1 MARPRPLIA
10 GNWKM
15 HGSAASAKLL
25 VQDLIVD
32 TAQLAQV
39 DILLLPPFPYLALVN
54 ELVAGRR
61 VQLGAQNLANYS
73 SGAYTGEVAG
83 EMLRDCGATYALV
96 GHSERRVL
104 FAESNELVAE
114 KFMRAQACGLIPI
127 LCVGESLAQRDAG
140 ATQAVVAEQLAVV
153 IRRAGIA
160 AMANSVVAYEPVWA
174 IGTGRTATPAQ
185 AQEMHAALR
194 SQIALADAKI
204 AGSLRL
210 LYGGSVKA
218 ANAADLLAEPDID
231 GALVGGASLDA
242 KEFAQIARAAAMTAD
257 KRSR

>member
-1 MARPRPLIA
+1 MAKPRPLIA

-15 HGSAASAKLL
+15 HGSTTSAKSL
-25 VQDLIVD
+25 VQNLIIE
-32 TAQLAQV
+32 TEQLSSV

-54 ELVAGRR
+54 ELIMGKAL
-61 VQLGAQNLANYS
+61 QMGAQNLASHS

-83 EMLRDCGATYALV
+83 EMLRDCGAAHVLV
-96 GHSERRVL
+96 GHSERRAL

-114 KFMRAQACGLIPI
+114 KFIRAQASGLIPI

-140 ATQAVVAEQLAVV
+140 ATHAVVAEQLAGVM
-153 IRRAGIA
+153 RLAGVA

-185 AQEMHAALR
+185 AQEVHAALR
-194 SQIALADAKI
+194 SQIASADAKI

-242 KEFAQIARAAAMTAD
+242 KEFAQIARAAAMVAD

>member
-15 HGSAASAKLL
+15 HGSAASAKSL
-25 VQDLIVD
+25 VQDLIAE
-32 TAQLAQV
+32 TAQLAPV

-54 ELVAGRR
+54 DLITGTSLH
-61 VQLGAQNLANYS
+61 LGAQDLASQS

-83 EMLRDCGATYALV
+83 EMLRDCGATHVLV
-96 GHSERRVL
+96 GHSERRAL

-114 KFMRAQACGLIPI
+114 KFIRAQACGLIPI

-140 ATQAVVAEQLAVV
+140 ATQTVVAEQLAAVM
-153 IRRAGIA
+153 RLAGVG
-160 AMANSVVAYEPVWA
+160 AMASSVVAYEPVWA

-185 AQEMHAALR
+185 AQEVHAALR

-204 AGSLRL
+204 AGSFRL

-242 KEFAQIARAAAMTAD
+242 KEFAQIARAAAMIAD